1 MSHHERAVT
10 AAPGWNGRIGVEKLK
25 QLLGV
30 SLLTIG
36 VAGCSAPASLDV
48 LAYDACI
55 VRHPQEAALCEGPR
69 QAYELDATA
78 LQARAPAVNQPA
90 DRP

>member
-10 AAPGWNGRIGVEKLK
+10 AVSGWKGGIGVEKLK

-36 VAGCSAPASLDV
+36 VAGCGAPRSLDV
-48 LAYDACI
+48 VVYDACI
-55 VRHPQEAALCEGPR
+55 ARHPQEVTLCEGPR
-69 QAYELDATA
+69 QAYQLDPAAFQATA
-78 LQARAPAVNQPA
+78 AAFSPVGR
-90 DRP
+90 